1 MQQIKTKNLGNRVM
15 RPHSVG
21 CVLSWTEKGN
31 IIGQSLTVQVL
42 ILFSDCVSD
51 GATAVLARQ
60 AGLESGNVGI
70 QRE

>member
-1 MQQIKTKNLGNRVM
+1 M
-15 RPHSVG
+15 
-21 CVLSWTEKGN
+21 KGN

-51 GATAVLARQ
+51 GATAELARQ